1 MKLDNIDDLRRHLCV
16 QILFMESETSPEP
29 LRQANPS
36 QTSHSLLPSQLER
49 LQQAHRLLIAAQT
62 AALCEYPPWVY
73 EAATRFYNRVVP
85 LLAALPEKC
94 SVIQPLLASC
104 HTVLASCQGTAGL
117 TNSAGHVAAGL
128 TFQLFRRLK
137 AIGERK
143 AARGVG
149 KMDLQV
155 LLTPEKKSAQGQDEN
170 GLVKNGPGI
179 VETKEEGSGNKSEV
193 PLLEEVLLS
202 DPERATF
209 ENEVIANRS
218 RDPTDAAA
226 QVLGVHLHQMDGCE
240 KAWAALRGEL
250 FQHPRFVELAVRVL
264 EKAAKE
270 GGQEKVV
277 IWGGEL
283 VEIVRA
289 RSRRPIFTVPE
300 RKEQEPDSK
309 GGSKGTKVAKED
321 AKKLTKKASSKE
333 DMQGSR
339 ATPSRNGPTEGGS
352 ELSTDGLLLN
362 EGIHPEQAAL
372 EKKRVAAASVLQR
385 HVLARLA
392 WKKEVGKTREW
403 VAQNGGWI
411 ARLYMVLGA
420 AALATETAQKEG
432 HVAARTQSASSDGKF
447 SPDKRRESNPK
458 TSRPPSASVKDSGGK
473 AKKTKDKAVAGTPVP
488 ADTQAAVGV
497 NPRSWW
503 AFTPASAVH
512 FSRAGQH
519 ASRSGATVEL
529 QNAARAFSHVEG
541 VSTCVNA
548 RNVERKQDGRS
559 GPESESPS
567 MAGEGD
573 VREKRGL
580 AKAAFLLASAL
591 ADSGTTNSVIWEDGA
606 VTPEQADGH
615 ILSFTTGALRA
626 LSANQLWTRVLE
638 LGMALSASDG
648 ADKVLPDM
656 VTAAKALGEEAC
668 QDMGISYAVLAR
680 DLQGTLKAR
689 GPALEALQECRRQWR
704 EIVRSAGGKETSDGG
719 SWPLGEDRTAVDAK
733 EAEPGIVGAYT
744 KAVAV
749 VRHSQLGQGRKV
761 CHLRAVM

>member
-1 MKLDNIDDLRRHLCV
+1 MKLDDIDDLRGRLCV
-16 QILFMESETSPEP
+16 QIHFMESETSPEP
-29 LRQANPS
+29 LRPAIPS

-49 LQQAHRLLIAAQT
+49 LQQAHRLLIAAQA
-62 AALCEYPPWVY
+62 AALCEYPPLVC

-85 LLAALPEKC
+85 LLAVLPEKC
-94 SVIQPLLASC
+94 PVIQPLLASC

-117 TNSAGHVAAGL
+117 TESTGHVAAGL

-137 AIGERK
+137 AIGEREV
-143 AARGVG
+143 ARGIG
-149 KMDLQV
+149 KMDLKV
-155 LLTPEKKSAQGQDEN
+155 LLTPEKKGAQGQGEI
-170 GLVKNGPGI
+170 GLVKGGPGI

-202 DPERATF
+202 DPEWATF
-209 ENEVIANRS
+209 ENEGIANRS

-226 QVLGVHLHQMDGCE
+226 QVLGVHLHQTDGCE
-240 KAWAALRGEL
+240 KAWAVLRGEL

-270 GGQEKVV
+270 RGQEKVA

-283 VEIVRA
+283 VEIIRA
-289 RSRRPIFTVPE
+289 RSRRPVFTVLE

-309 GGSKGTKVAKED
+309 CGSKGTKGAKED

-333 DMQGSR
+333 DRKGSR
-339 ATPSRNGPTEGGS
+339 ATPSRNGPSEGGS
-352 ELSTDGLLLN
+352 ELSSDGLLLN
-362 EGIHPEQAAL
+362 EGMSPEQAAL
-372 EKKRVAAASVLQR
+372 EQKRVAAASVLQR
-385 HVLARLA
+385 HMLARLA

-411 ARLYMVLGA
+411 ARLHMVLGA
-420 AALATETAQKEG
+420 AALGTETAQKEG
-432 HVAARTQSASSDGKF
+432 HVAASASSVLDGKY

-488 ADTQAAVGV
+488 ADTQAAAGV
-497 NPRSWW
+497 NTRSWW

-519 ASRSGATVEL
+519 AFRSGATVEL
-529 QNAARAFSHVEG
+529 QNAARAFSNVVG

-548 RNVERKQDGRS
+548 RNAERKQDGRS
-559 GPESESPS
+559 GADSESPS
-567 MAGEGD
+567 TAGEGD
-573 VREKRGL
+573 IREKRGL

-591 ADSGTTNSVIWEDGA
+591 ADSGTTNPITWGDGA
-606 VTPEQADGH
+606 LTPEPTDGH

-648 ADKVLPDM
+648 ADKVLPYM

-680 DLQGTLKAR
+680 DLQGSLKAR

-704 EIVRSAGGKETSDGG
+704 EGVRSAGGKETLAIG

-733 EAEPGIVGAYT
+733 GAEPGIVGAY
-744 KAVAV
+744 ARAV
-749 VRHSQLGQGRKV
+749 VVVSHNQLGQGRKV
-761 CHLRAVM
+761 CLLRAVM

>member
-1 MKLDNIDDLRRHLCV
+1 MKLNDTNDLRGRLCV
-16 QILFMESETSPEP
+16 QILLMESETSPER

-49 LQQAHRLLIAAQT
+49 LYQAHRLLIAAQA
-62 AALCEYPPWVY
+62 AALCGYPPLVY

-85 LLAALPEKC
+85 LLAALPEKFP
-94 SVIQPLLASC
+94 VIQPLLASC
-104 HTVLASCQGTAGL
+104 HTVLAICQGTAGL
-117 TNSAGHVAAGL
+117 TESAGHVAAGL

-137 AIGERK
+137 AIGERE
-143 AARGVG
+143 AARGIG
-149 KMDLQV
+149 KMDLKV
-155 LLTPEKKSAQGQDEN
+155 LLTPGKKSAQGQGEN
-170 GLVKNGPGI
+170 GLVKDGPGI
-179 VETKEEGSGNKSEV
+179 VETKEGGNKSEV
-193 PLLEEVLLS
+193 PLLEEVLMS
-202 DPERATF
+202 DPEWATF

-226 QVLGVHLHQMDGCE
+226 QILGVHLHQTDGCD

-264 EKAAKE
+264 EQAAKE

-309 GGSKGTKVAKED
+309 GGSKGTKGAKED

-333 DMQGSR
+333 DMKGSR
-339 ATPSRNGPTEGGS
+339 ATPSRNGPTENGS

-362 EGIHPEQAAL
+362 EGMSPEQAAL

-432 HVAARTQSASSDGKF
+432 HAAARTQSASSDGKS

-458 TSRPPSASVKDSGGK
+458 TSRPPSASVKESGGK

-519 ASRSGATVEL
+519 AFRSGATVEL
-529 QNAARAFSHVEG
+529 QNAARAFSNVLG

-548 RNVERKQDGRS
+548 RNAERKQDGRS
-559 GPESESPS
+559 GAESESRS
-567 MAGEGD
+567 TAGEGD

-591 ADSGTTNSVIWEDGA
+591 ADSGTTNSVTWEDGA
-606 VTPEQADGH
+606 VTPEPADGH

-761 CHLRAVM
+761 CHLRTVM